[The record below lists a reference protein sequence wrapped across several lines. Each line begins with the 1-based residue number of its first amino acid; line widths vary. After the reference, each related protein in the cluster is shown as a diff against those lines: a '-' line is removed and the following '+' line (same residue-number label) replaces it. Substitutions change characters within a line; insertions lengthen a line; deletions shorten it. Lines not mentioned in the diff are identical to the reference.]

1 MASITRNNST
11 TPFAV
16 GAYVQTS
23 NVGAYIITVKNSD
36 NNVQDLRTATGSL
49 EAIEMLVSNLNVLGY
64 TITNSGAGT
73 ISVLVDNSQHDATSI
88 RDLVRNFVSADRD
101 DSTENLG
108 FGGSTVTAATTI
120 TVA

>member
-1 MASITRNNST
+1 MASITRTNST

-73 ISVLVDNSQHDATSI
+73 ISVLVDNSQHDANSI
-88 RDLVRNFVSADRD
+88 QDLVRNFVNADRD

-108 FGGSTVTAATTI
+108 FGGSTVAAATTV